1 MRPSVAVMRPLVAF
15 GGWLCDNWSRS
26 GRAGRATIG
35 RCDATIGRMVRAL
48 SSLIQGHETESGIL
62 GIHQFAMSSG

>member
-1 MRPSVAVMRPLVAF
+1 MRPLVSF
-15 GGWLCDNWSRS
+15 

-48 SSLIQGHETESGIL
+48 LSLIQGYETASGIS
-62 GIHQFAMSSG
+62 GIHQSAMSSG